1 MPRSVKKF
9 ASESHSLK
17 IRARAFRAF
26 GLLGLLGLAACSTP
40 ITDLPQQGL
49 QLLNGNAFSQGA
61 SAEKSEIILAN
72 NPGSLNPTITA
83 EAMIRNVLDL
93 ARQKRFSEARNLIA
107 ELREEQPRSSE
118 GYQGAT
124 AMMAVLA
131 LKEGDFPMFKRLAR
145 QLDKSLGKPVRVDA
159 QYVELISLYRATRG
173 ESLPV
178 NAPDQFQKFA
188 SKYFAKNSDRS

>member
-1 MPRSVKKF
+1 MPCSVKKF
-9 ASESHSLK
+9 ASQSRWSNMPM
-17 IRARAFRAF
+17 RAIRAF
-26 GLLGLLGLAACSTP
+26 GLFGPLSLAACSTP

-72 NPGSLNPTITA
+72 NPGSLNPTISA
-83 EAMIRNVLDL
+83 EATIRNVLDL

-107 ELREEQPRSSE
+107 ELREEQPRGSE

-131 LKEGDFPMFKRLAR
+131 LKEGDFPMFKRLVR

-178 NAPDQFQKFA
+178 NAPEQFQNFA
-188 SKYFAKNSDRS
+188 SKYFAQAPDKS

>member
-1 MPRSVKKF
+1 MPGYLIRTKFTIDHRSAKAATIK
-9 ASESHSLK
+9 A
-17 IRARAFRAF
+17 
-26 GLLGLLGLAACSTP
+26 GLLIGLLGLAACSTP
-40 ITDLPQQGL
+40 ITDLPRQGY
-49 QLLNGNAFSQGA
+49 QLLSGNAFSADAAAHKQ
-61 SAEKSEIILAN
+61 EIILAK
-72 NPGSLNPTITA
+72 NPSSLNPANPA
-83 EAMIRNVLDL
+83 EAALRNVLDL

-107 ELREEQPRSSE
+107 ELREEQPRGSE

-131 LKEGDFPMFKRLAR
+131 LKEGDFPMFKRLVR

-159 QYVELISLYRATRG
+159 RYVEIISLYRVTQG

-188 SKYFAKNSDRS
+188 SKYFAHMRHKS

>member
-1 MPRSVKKF
+1 MPCSVKKF

-17 IRARAFRAF
+17 KRARTIRAF

-61 SAEKSEIILAN
+61 AIQKSEIILAN
-72 NPGSLNPTITA
+72 NPGSLNPSITA
-83 EAMIRNVLDL
+83 EATIRNVLEL
-93 ARQKRFSEARNLIA
+93 ARQKRFSEGRNLIA
-107 ELREEQPRSSE
+107 ELREEQPHNSE
-118 GYQGAT
+118 GYRGAT

-131 LKEGDFPMFKRLAR
+131 LREGDFPMFKRLVR

-178 NAPDQFQKFA
+178 NAPEQFHKFA
-188 SKYFAKNSDRS
+188 SKYFAQNPDRS

>member
-1 MPRSVKKF
+1 MPRSVKIF
-9 ASESHSLK
+9 ASENNSSN
-17 IRARAFRAF
+17 IRARAIRVF

-40 ITDLPQQGL
+40 ISDLPQQGL

-61 SAEKSEIILAN
+61 ATQKSEIILAN
-72 NPGSLNPTITA
+72 NPGSLNPANAA
-83 EAMIRNVLDL
+83 EATVRNVLDF

-107 ELREEQPRSSE
+107 ELREEQPRGSE

-131 LKEGDFPMFKRLAR
+131 LKEGDFPMFKRLVR

-159 QYVELISLYRATRG
+159 TYVEIISLYRVTQG

-188 SKYFAKNSDRS
+188 SKYFAHMRHKS

>member
-1 MPRSVKKF
+1 MPSSVKKF
-9 ASESHSLK
+9 VSQGHASKMPVQAIRVFSL
-17 IRARAFRAF
+17 F
-26 GLLGLLGLAACSTP
+26 GLLSLAACSTP

-107 ELREEQPRSSE
+107 ELREEQPRGSE

-131 LKEGDFPMFKRLAR
+131 LKEGDFPMFKRLVR

>member
-1 MPRSVKKF
+1 MLSSVKKF
-9 ASESHSLK
+9 VSQGHASKMPVQAIRVFSL
-17 IRARAFRAF
+17 F
-26 GLLGLLGLAACSTP
+26 GLLSLAACSTP

-107 ELREEQPRSSE
+107 ELREEQPRGSE

-131 LKEGDFPMFKRLAR
+131 LKEGDFPMFKRLVR